1 MKKIGIIAAMDE
13 ECEEI
18 EKLMTNKERKSI
30 FDLTFF
36 VGKIEEKKCI
46 LVKSGVGKVNA
57 ARTTQI
63 MVDHFKVDYI
73 LNLGSAGAINN
84 NLEIGDV
91 VIGKYVVQHDFDIT
105 AFGHSKGYITGIGN
119 SIVCDREKVEEME
132 KKIYKLPNDEY
143 KVKFGVIATGD
154 IFCTEIA
161 MKDKIRAR
169 FNADVVDME
178 CAAIGQVAF
187 LNEVPFMAI
196 RSVSDSPNGEN
207 ASTFDEN
214 LKLASK
220 RCADML
226 EIFLK

>member
-1 MKKIGIIAAMDE
+1 MKYIGIVVAMDE
-13 ECEEI
+13 ERQEI
-18 EKLMTNKERKSI
+18 LDLMTETEVKQIYNLRFI
-30 FDLTFF
+30 T
-36 VGKIEEKKCI
+36 GKIQKRNCVLI
-46 LVKSGVGKVNA
+46 KSGIGKVNA

-63 MVDHFKVDYI
+63 LVDNFDLDFVI
-73 LNLGSAGAINN
+73 NAGAAGAVNYLLN
-84 NLEIGDV
+84 IGDV
-91 VIGKYVVQHDFDIT
+91 VIAKHVVQHDFDIT

-132 KKIYKLPNDEY
+132 KKVYKLPNDEY